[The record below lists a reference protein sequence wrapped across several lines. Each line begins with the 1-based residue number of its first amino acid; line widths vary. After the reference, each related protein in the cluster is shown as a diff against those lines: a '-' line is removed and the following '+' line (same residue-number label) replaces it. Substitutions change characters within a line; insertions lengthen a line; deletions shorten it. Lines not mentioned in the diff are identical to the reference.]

1 MNLVFDF
8 GAVLFNWKPAEL
20 LAQTFAQEASTPQTA
35 AAMAHALFA
44 HADWHSFDRGTLA
57 MDDVVQRSAAR
68 LGLDLA
74 RVEALMHHIGGHLA
88 PIPGTVNLLRQLH
101 SQRLAGGDL
110 KLYYLS
116 NMPAPYARRLQ
127 ELHDFLQCFD
137 GGVFSGDVH
146 WIKPEPQIYQLLQ
159 SRYAL
164 EPAQTVFIDDLK
176 HNVHAAEQQGWS
188 GIHFHSPEQLEQ
200 ELVARNIYEKRL

>member
-8 GAVLFNWKPAEL
+8 GAVLFHWKPAEL
-20 LAQTFAQEASTPQTA
+20 VAQTFAQEASSPQA
-35 AAMAHALFA
+35 AADLVHALFA
-44 HADWHSFDRGTLA
+44 HADWHSFDRGTLG
-57 MDDVVQRSAAR
+57 MDDIVRRTAER

-74 RVEALMHHIGGHLA
+74 RVEALMQHIDVHLA
-88 PIPGTVNLLRQLH
+88 PVPGTVSLLRDLH
-101 SQRLAGGDL
+101 AQRLAGGGL

-116 NMPAPYARRLQ
+116 NMPAPYARRL
-127 ELHDFLQCFD
+127 ETLHDFLQCFD

-164 EPAQTVFIDDLK
+164 EPAHTLFIDDLK

-188 GIHFHSPEQLEQ
+188 AIQFHSPEQLEQ
-200 ELVARNIYEKRL
+200 ELLARNVYKKCL